1 MLLMLGVDA
10 LQLELSS
17 CFTELHVDPAM
28 GMAFAKI
35 IADGWL
41 VNKMEMVTSSILP
54 LMGMAI
60 EIASGML
67 SLGK

>member
-35 IADGWL
+35 VADGWL
-41 VNKMEMVTSSILP
+41 VNEMEMIPLIILP
-54 LMGMAI
+54 LMGVAI
-60 EIASGML
+60 EIGPCML
-67 SLGK
+67 VCGK

>member
-35 IADGWL
+35 VADGWL
-41 VNKMEMVTSSILP
+41 VNKMEMLTSIILP
-54 LMGMAI
+54 LMGMTI
-60 EIASGML
+60 KIASGMF
-67 SLGK
+67 SFGK

>member
-1 MLLMLGVDA
+1 MLLMLGVGA

-17 CFTELHVDPAM
+17 GFSELHVDPAL
-28 GMAFAKI
+28 GMACAKI

-41 VNKMEMVTSSILP
+41 VNKMEMIPLIILP
-54 LMGMAI
+54 LMGVAI

-67 SLGK
+67 SLGT